1 MKKLIIKSFLAGL
14 GGALAILCLLLITKV
29 SGYKLIMAPFGAS
42 CVILFTLPESPLA
55 QPRNVIGGHIVTAFV
70 GLVAAH
76 YLPHS
81 IVITAIAVGLGISFM
96 ILTKTVHPPAGANPL
111 LILLSLKPIA
121 WSFLI
126 FPVAIGSVL
135 LVIIAMIFHKL
146 VTHSEYPLAISK
158 K

>member
-29 SGYKLIMAPFGAS
+29 SGYMLIMAPFGAS

-81 IVITAIAVGLGISFM
+81 IVIIAIAVGLGISFM

-121 WSFLI
+121 WSLI

>member
-29 SGYKLIMAPFGAS
+29 SGYMLIMAPFGAS

-81 IVITAIAVGLGISFM
+81 IVITAIAV
-96 ILTKTVHPPAGANPL
+96 
-111 LILLSLKPIA
+111 
-121 WSFLI
+121 
-126 FPVAIGSVL
+126 
-135 LVIIAMIFHKL
+135 
-146 VTHSEYPLAISK
+146 
-158 K
+158 